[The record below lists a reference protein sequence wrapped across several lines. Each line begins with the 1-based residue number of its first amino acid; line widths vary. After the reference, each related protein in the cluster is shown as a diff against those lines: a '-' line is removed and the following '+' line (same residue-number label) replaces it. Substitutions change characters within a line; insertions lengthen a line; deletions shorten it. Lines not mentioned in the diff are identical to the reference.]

1 MKGKLQKINYKVL
14 FFIVTLAMAT
24 PSVLYL
30 IRNKTIINFKEWFTF
45 FLRMP
50 NSKLEP
56 IIGAIC
62 FGILLLALFYYYFRI
77 IKNTNTEFKNF
88 KSIIIYVII
97 ISCIFG
103 IMLPFTTSDIFYYI
117 GTGWI
122 DANYGENPYYT
133 TVKEV
138 RLQNPTDEI
147 LQRTGVWEDQV
158 VVYGPLWALICKCLS
173 YFSFGYAT
181 IALYIFKLLSIGIH
195 VLNTVL
201 VYKITNK
208 NKFTILY
215 GLNPFILFE
224 MITNVHN
231 DIYLIFFILLS
242 IYFLLKKKSIILA
255 IIFMALATCIKYV
268 SVLLIP
274 FLVLYYLKDKKLIE
288 KILYCALYALLFIG
302 VMLCIYLIYAQDAS
316 MFFTMTMQQEKYRES
331 ILAIILELTSKVE
344 LDILKYVKYI
354 FYFICGLVFIDG
366 LTFMFFYK
374 RLKFKNTIKKYN
386 KLITTFLFLIITN
399 LCPWYTSWLIP
410 TMFWLRGYQIKNIL
424 YLQFSYE
431 LVTLINFAMFS
442 ESYKIGLLYLPI
454 MTNIIFAFKI
464 IDNKYISNNRRTEEG
479 FCKWIKKR

>member
-1 MKGKLQKINYKVL
+1 MKSKLQKINYKIL

-24 PSVLYL
+24 PSLLYL

-45 FLRMP
+45 FLRIP

-62 FGILLLALFYYYFRI
+62 FGILLLALFYYYFGI
-77 IKNTNTEFKNF
+77 VKNTNTEFKNF

-97 ISCIFG
+97 ISFIFG

-122 DANYGENPYYT
+122 DSNYGENPYYT

-138 RLQNPTDEI
+138 RVHNPSDEI

-158 VVYGPLWALICKCLS
+158 VVYGPLWALICKILA
-173 YFSFGYAT
+173 YFSFGYASN
-181 IALYIFKLLSIGIH
+181 ALYIFKLASIGIH

-208 NKFTILY
+208 SKFAIIY

-242 IYFLLKKKSIILA
+242 IYFLLKKNNIVLTIV
-255 IIFMALATCIKYV
+255 FMALATCIKYV

-274 FLVLYYLKDKKLIE
+274 FLVLYYLKDKKLLE
-288 KILYCALYALLFIG
+288 KILYCVIYALLFIAI
-302 VMLCIYLIYAQDAS
+302 MFCIYLIYAKDIS
-316 MFFTMTMQQEKYRES
+316 MFLTMTMQQEKYRES
-331 ILAIILELTSKVE
+331 ILAIILQTTSRLKVN
-344 LDILKYVKYI
+344 ILRYVKYV
-354 FYFICGLVFIDG
+354 FWFVFGLVFIDG
-366 LTFMFFYK
+366 LAFMFFYK
-374 RLKFKNTIKKYN
+374 KINLSNSIKKYN
-386 KLITTFLFLIITN
+386 NLITTFLFLIITN

-410 TMFWLRGYQIKNIL
+410 TMFWLKGKQIKNIL

-442 ESYKIGLLYLPI
+442 ESYKIGLFYLPI
-454 MTNIIFAFKI
+454 MIVLISLFNSLENMQ
-464 IDNKYISNNRRTEEG
+464 NKLEYKRRINFG
-479 FCKWIKKR
+479 